1 MGIIGSILLKGKEIY
16 RTTSDKRHPLGTRG
30 YTRDGRAFR
39 YARNGGSAL
48 AVGKIIQS
56 EAPQSSLSDDL
67 SVNVGVTSGA
77 EAINIT
83 VTTVTTVNAFAEGY
97 FFVNDGAGE
106 GQMAQIKSHTS
117 ASTGSTLLDPMNIEF
132 QHGAVMTT
140 VVSTG
145 ASGTTDSEVG
155 IVRNPYDKVIIAPA
169 TLTATPVGV
178 TPRAVAANYYF
189 WVQTWGPAVAQVN
202 SAGTG
207 IPAVGFPVIPATVS
221 GAVSRMWGYLSTV
234 DSSESWAGGDVRV
247 ALIKY
252 AHYPLG
258 NCITVGSDGASGLI
272 DLKLAP

>member
-39 YARNGGSAL
+39 YARNGGTAL
-48 AVGKIIQS
+48 AVGKVIQS
-56 EAPQSSLSDDL
+56 EAPMANLSDDL

-77 EAINIT
+77 ESINIT
-83 VTTVTTVNAFAEGY
+83 ITTQTTVNTYAEGY

-106 GQMAQIKSHTS
+106 GQMAQILSHTS
-117 ASTGSTLLDPMNIEF
+117 ATTGTTNASRMNIVF

-140 VVSTG
+140 AVSTG
-145 ASGTTDSEVG
+145 ATGTTDSEVG
-155 IVRNPYDKVIIAPA
+155 IVRNPYDKVITAPA
-169 TLTATPVGV
+169 TLTSTPVGIA
-178 TPRAVAANYYF
+178 PRAVAANYYF

-202 SAGTG
+202 SAGTA
-207 IPAVGFPVIPATVS
+207 IPAVGFPLIPATVA
-221 GAVSRMWGYLSTV
+221 GQVSRMWGYLSTL

-258 NCITVGSDGASGLI
+258 NCITVGSDGASGVI